1 MLIYLDLP
9 KLVYPIN
16 TRNLYHVRL
25 EQLVFPEQT
34 IVKNLAGHG
43 LLLTLT
49 ENSRKLNQ
57 VQEQRLLEWLLS
69 PVDPMTHPVFKAC
82 ALFNALQP
90 RVDHGG
96 LGQLRASFTES
107 SFQKSYQNA
116 EQGRSGNEFFQFKS
130 SSRATHSSPER
141 GWSLG
146 FIRQNQTGSR

>member
-1 MLIYLDLP
+1 MMLVYLDLP

-69 PVDPMTHPVFKAC
+69 PVDPRTHPVFKAC
-82 ALFNALQP
+82 DLFNTLQQRKDP
-90 RVDHGG
+90 VG
-96 LGQLRASFTES
+96 LSQSQASFTES
-107 SFQKSYQNA
+107 SFQRSYQA
-116 EQGRSGNEFFQFKS
+116 DQGRSGDEFFQFKKF
-130 SSRATHSSPER
+130 SRATHSSPER
-141 GWSLG
+141 GWSGG
-146 FIRQNQTGSR
+146 FTQQNQSGSR